1 VLHEFNNC
9 QTKYINFS
17 NCKLL
22 DCIELEFF
30 KKTNLKIVDLSMCD
44 QLISIDDSS
53 FSLNNIHILKLPPN
67 IQFIGKYAFADNE
80 IKLID
85 LLNCNKIRIIEEDA
99 FIINPLKEIKIC
111 DGLLIDYDDHIY
123 KNNIWNEFVKY
134 YNESGRRAGD
144 YKYEDYQ
151 WKWYPL

>member
-1 VLHEFNNC
+1 LIIWVISQKICLKTIVLILFIFLDTIKSDVLHEFNNC

-53 FSLNNIHILKLPPN
+53 FSFK
-67 IQFIGKYAFADNE
+67 
-80 IKLID
+80 
-85 LLNCNKIRIIEEDA
+85 
-99 FIINPLKEIKIC
+99 
-111 DGLLIDYDDHIY
+111 
-123 KNNIWNEFVKY
+123 
-134 YNESGRRAGD
+134 
-144 YKYEDYQ
+144 
-151 WKWYPL
+151 